1 MPSDT
6 GQIRLLLVDSDRTF
20 RDSIGSFLGGKGHQ
34 VTAADSAQAALLEN
48 SRASAD
54 VVLAELG
61 TADVPRADLIQRL
74 RALDGFLPV
83 VVYSDSGDARV
94 MARAF
99 ELGASD
105 FLKRPMSLPSLERV
119 LRRAFERAVASRREV
134 RERGKALEEGLRRAD
149 ELEREQHRL
158 KAVSTGVAE
167 ALINAMEAKSVYLR
181 GHSERVASLAASLAS
196 EMQLDDETVEAVRL
210 AGRLHDI
217 GKIGIKEH
225 ILDKPGRLTAEEY
238 DHVKEH
244 VRIGMEILQPL
255 TYLGPVLEYVRDH
268 QERPDGSGY
277 PRQLTGKQISAGAR
291 IVGGADVFDALTSR
305 RAHREPMTVEQA
317 LEFLGAAQ
325 DTAIAADVYAALVRV
340 VTEGRTLV
348 FLHEEPPA

>member
-6 GQIRLLLVDSDRTF
+6 AKTRLLLVDSDEPF
-20 RDSIGSFLGGKGHQ
+20 LESIGSFLSTRGYQ
-34 VTAADSAQAALLEN
+34 VTSACSAQAALKET
-48 SRASAD
+48 AGAGVD
-54 VVLAELG
+54 VVLAGLSA
-61 TADVPRADLIQRL
+61 ADVPGADFIQQL
-74 RALDGFLPV
+74 RTLDGFLPV

-105 FLKRPMSLPSLERV
+105 FLMKPMSLPSLERA
-119 LRRAFERAVASRREV
+119 LRRAFERAGASRREV
-134 RERGKALEEGLRRAD
+134 RDRGRALEEGLRRTD
-149 ELEREQHRL
+149 ELEREHQRL
-158 KAVSTGVAE
+158 KAVSTGIAE

-196 EMQLDDETVEAVRL
+196 ELDLDDETVERVRL

-217 GKIGIKEH
+217 GKIGIREH
-225 ILDKPGRLTAEEY
+225 ILDKPGRLTPEEY

-277 PRQLTGKQISAGAR
+277 PRRLRGNQISIGAR

-305 RAHREPMTVEQA
+305 RAHREPLSVEQA
-317 LEFLGAAQ
+317 LEYLGGAL
-325 DTAIAADVYAALVRV
+325 DSAIAADVYAALVRV
-340 VTEGRTLV
+340 VKEGRTLV
-348 FLHEEPPA
+348 FLQEAPPA